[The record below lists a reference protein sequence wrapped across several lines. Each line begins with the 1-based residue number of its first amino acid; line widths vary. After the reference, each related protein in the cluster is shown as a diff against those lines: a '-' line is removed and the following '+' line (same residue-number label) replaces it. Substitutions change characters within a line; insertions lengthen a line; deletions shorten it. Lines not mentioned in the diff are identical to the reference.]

1 MHSLEFPE
9 YEVVKELLSELLDE
23 YPEVFFEA
31 LHGGVLLDAHT
42 KYHPES
48 VPNKPLYIMG
58 EYIRSPL
65 GSQIK
70 IYYGSY
76 KCVYPM
82 ITLAKLRET
91 LKKTLSHEFTHHL
104 EYKAGLKDLEI
115 KDHRNLE
122 SYRSQQSSS
131 EKK

>member
-1 MHSLEFPE
+1 MHSLNFPE
-9 YEVVKELLSELLDE
+9 YDVVKEILSEILDE

-31 LHGGVLLDAHT
+31 LHGGVLLENLV

-65 GSQIK
+65 GNQIK

-76 KCVYPM
+76 KKVYPS
-82 ITLAKLRET
+82 ITLSKLRET

-115 KDHRNLE
+115 EDQRNLA
-122 SYRSQQSSS
+122 SYRARKSPNN
-131 EKK
+131 K

>member
-1 MHSLEFPE
+1 MHSLNFPE
-9 YEVVKELLSELLDE
+9 YDVVKEILSEILDE

-31 LHGGVLLDAHT
+31 LHGGVLLENLV

-48 VPNKPLYIMG
+48 APNKPLYIMG

-65 GSQIK
+65 GNQIK

-76 KCVYPM
+76 KKVYPS
-82 ITLAKLRET
+82 ITLSKLRET

-115 KDHRNLE
+115 EDQRNLA
-122 SYRSQQSSS
+122 SYRARKSPNN
-131 EKK
+131 K

>member
-1 MHSLEFPE
+1 MHSLDFPE
-9 YEVVKELLSELLDE
+9 YEVVKEILSEILDE

-31 LHGGVLLDAHT
+31 LHGGVLLENLV

-65 GSQIK
+65 GNQIK

-76 KCVYPM
+76 KKVYPS
-82 ITLAKLRET
+82 ITLSKLRET

-115 KDHRNLE
+115 EDQRNLE
-122 SYRSQQSSS
+122 SYRARKSPNNN
-131 EKK
+131 